1 MPPKKKEDSPF
12 DDLKEGAFT
21 KTAKNHGFD
30 DVMKFAKLVMRENE
44 KGKKVLPSGRRITPL
59 MVKRANFAV
68 NFGGKKKKEKKKTE
82 KKVPKGS
89 HRMPDGSIMKDSD
102 MKKKSSMKTSS
113 MKTSSY

>member
-102 MKKKSSMKTSS
+102 MNKQSSKGKKSS
-113 MKTSSY
+113 Y